1 MSDVAILNPRLLAV
15 LAGAGH
21 TDLVVVADAGLAV
34 PRGVEVVD
42 LSLVP
47 GVPSLLQ
54 VLDAV
59 LAVLKV
65 ESAVLALETKDQPLH
80 RRLASR
86 LQHLDVL
93 EIPHEEFKRR
103 VAEARAIVRSGECT
117 PYANVGLVAGVTF

>member
-1 MSDVAILNPRLLAV
+1 MTDVVILNPRLLAV

-21 TDLVVVADAGLAV
+21 ADLVVVADAGLAV

-47 GVPSLLQ
+47 GIPSLLQ

-65 ESAVLALETKDQPLH
+65 ESALLAVEMRGQPIYDQVGA
-80 RRLASR
+80 RLR
-86 LQHLDVL
+86 GLDVV
-93 EIPHEEFKRR
+93 EVPHEQFKRN